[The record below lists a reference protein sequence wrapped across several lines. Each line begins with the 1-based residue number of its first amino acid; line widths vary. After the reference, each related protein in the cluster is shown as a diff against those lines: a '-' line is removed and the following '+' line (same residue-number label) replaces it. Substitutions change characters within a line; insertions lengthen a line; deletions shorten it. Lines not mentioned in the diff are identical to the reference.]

1 MDLKFF
7 ERRRPNAE
15 DSLIP
20 LINIVF
26 LLLIFFMVAGQ
37 ISATDTQEITPPT
50 SLSET
55 PLDRDNWV
63 IQINAQQEILLND
76 KPIVLAELVV
86 GDKPL
91 EQVVIKADQNTTA
104 KTLHPVLQTLREQ
117 GVKNIL
123 LYSQLQDS
131 K

>member
-1 MDLKFF
+1 MDFKLI
-7 ERRRPNAE
+7 ERRRPDPE

-37 ISATDTQEITPPT
+37 ISATETQDIEPPT
-50 SLSET
+50 SSSET
-55 PLDRDNWV
+55 PLDRDGWV

-76 KPIVLAELVV
+76 EPIVLAELVK
-86 GDKPL
+86 DDMPL
-91 EQVVIKADQNTTA
+91 EQVIIKADQNTTA

-131 K
+131 E